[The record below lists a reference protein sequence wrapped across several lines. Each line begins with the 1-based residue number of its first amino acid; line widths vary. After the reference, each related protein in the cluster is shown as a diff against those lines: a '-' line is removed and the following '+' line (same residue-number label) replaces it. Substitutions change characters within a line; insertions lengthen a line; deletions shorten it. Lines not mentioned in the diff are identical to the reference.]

1 MSERHESDRRPSKCD
16 YCDDPV
22 CLDDFI
28 TGECPAE
35 ESVEDCG
42 CVVIRDTQTGEI
54 LETVE
59 KCAQCAQEDDLFHA
73 EDGQVRRLSDYDT
86 RF

>member
-1 MSERHESDRRPSKCD
+1 
-16 YCDDPV
+16 
-22 CLDDFI
+22 
-28 TGECPAE
+28 
-35 ESVEDCG
+35 
-42 CVVIRDTQTGEI
+42 